1 MAGMSSLGI
10 AISGLHA
17 AQTGL
22 SVTGHNLANVDTVGY
37 VRQQALQNDFFS
49 NKIGSNGLMQLGLGT
64 DISEIRQIRDK
75 FLDISYREEI
85 SKTLFYDVKYAAGAE
100 IDRMLGE
107 TEGSYKFQSVL
118 TDLWDALNEL
128 SVDPKGVETRGE
140 FISTAVTFIDK
151 ANDMFDGLYN
161 LQTNLNEQIVQ
172 TVHRINQLLHSIDEL
187 NGRIAEAEASGDN
200 ANDYR
205 DLRNNDLDELAG
217 LMQINYRENANG
229 VVDVMSNGHE
239 LVVNGIINTL
249 GLRYTGPKSDF
260 VEPVFTRSARILD
273 YDPTGENA
281 RALYQYTSDVN
292 AAKGNDNGKLL
303 GLIVARGL
311 LPANY
316 ATPDMAMASQLAP
329 PPDPASFPTLD
340 AAYKADYDIYM
351 STVYQPYLDALEAY
365 SKNPTAATRP
375 ALPPKFTY
383 GPTPTDPNL
392 ATAFAAYNAMVLP
405 TTAEQTLQ
413 YRTYEDLHM
422 KQRFN
427 LENCLIP
434 KMQVQIDT
442 LVHSIVTLINE
453 TFAPSATNLPND
465 PNAPFG
471 MDDSQHT
478 EIFVRS
484 TYKYSERYDA
494 AGNLIPEDNRE
505 YYSLYTIGNIQ
516 VNPLLLNTSGYDK
529 IATSRYGDESDA
541 SIVLDLLEKW
551 KSGFIGVGDMEKLS
565 VDGFYRSLVSKHSTE
580 TNEAKNFVE
589 KQVELVQQVDGK
601 RKQISGVS
609 MDEEMKNMMIYQ
621 HAYNAA
627 ARIVNVIDSMID
639 KIVNGTGRVGM

>member
-1 MAGMSSLGI
+1 MAGMTSLGI

-22 SVTGHNLANVDTVGY
+22 NVTGHNLANVDTVGF

-49 NKIGSNGLMQLGLGT
+49 VKIGSSGLLQLGLGT

-85 SKTLFYDVKYAAGAE
+85 SKTMFYDTKYEVGAE

-118 TDLWDALNEL
+118 TDMWDALNEL
-128 SVDPKGVETRGE
+128 SIDPKGVETRGE

-151 ANDMFDGLYN
+151 ANDMFDGLN
-161 LQTNLNEQIVQ
+161 DMQINLNQQVMKTVQ
-172 TVHRINQLLHSIDEL
+172 RINQLLNSIDEL

-217 LMQINYRENANG
+217 LLDITYKERSNG
-229 VVDVMSNGHE
+229 VVDVMCNGNE
-239 LVVNGIINTL
+239 LVVNGLVNTL
-249 GLRYTGPKSDF
+249 GLRYLGPKCDF
-260 VEPVFTRSARILD
+260 VEPVFTRSKEILA
-273 YDPTGENA
+273 YDPTGDSA
-281 RALYQYTSDVN
+281 KALFTYTSDVN
-292 AAKGNDNGKLL
+292 AARGNDNGKLL

-316 ATPDMAMASQLAP
+316 STPNMAMAPMMPA
-329 PPDPASFPTLD
+329 PPDPAAYPLETQYATEY
-340 AAYKADYDIYM
+340 AAFM
-351 STVYQPYLDALEAY
+351 SGAYQTYLDALEAY
-365 SKNPTAATRP
+365 SKEPANNPRP
-375 ALPPKFTY
+375 ALPLFTY
-383 GPTPTDPNL
+383 AGPPALSDPAL
-392 ATAFAAYNAMVLP
+392 AAAYAGYTASVP
-405 TTAEQTLQ
+405 TAAEQNER
-413 YRTYEDLHM
+413 YNIYEDLHM

-427 LENCLIP
+427 MANCLIP

-442 LVHSIVTLINE
+442 LVHSIVTLVND
-453 TFAPSATNLPND
+453 TFAPSMTNAPND

-471 MDDSQHT
+471 MDGSQHT
-478 EIFVRS
+478 EIFVRG
-484 TYKYSERYDA
+484 TYQYQNRYDA
-494 AGNLIPEDNRE
+494 AGNRIPEDNAE
-505 YYSLYTIGNIQ
+505 YYSLYTIGNIK
-516 VNPLLLNTSGYDK
+516 VNPVLLNASGYDK
-529 IATSRYGDESDA
+529 IATSRHGDESDA
-541 SIVLDLLEKW
+541 TIVLDLLEKW
-551 KSGFIGVGDMEKLS
+551 KSGFIGIGGMEKLS
-565 VDGFYRSLVSKHSTE
+565 VDGFYRQIVSTHSTE

-589 KQVELVQQVDGK
+589 KQIELVQQVDGK

-609 MDEEMKNMMIYQ
+609 MDEEMRNMMVYQ

-627 ARIVNVIDSMID
+627 ARIINVIDSMID

>member
-1 MAGMSSLGI
+1 VAGMSSLGI

-22 SVTGHNLANVDTVGY
+22 SVTGHNLANVDTVGF

-85 SKTLFYDVKYAAGAE
+85 SKTMFYDVKYSAGAE

-118 TDLWDALNEL
+118 TDLWDAMNEL
-128 SVDPKGVETRGE
+128 SIDPKGVETRGE

-161 LQTNLNEQIVQ
+161 LQTNLNEQVIQ
-172 TVHRINQLLHSIDEL
+172 TVHRINQLLYSINEL
-187 NGRIAEAEASGDN
+187 NGRIGEAEASGDN

-217 LMQINYRENANG
+217 LMKIDYKERANG
-229 VVDVMSNGHE
+229 VVDVMSEGNE
-239 LVVNGIINTL
+239 LVVNGLVNRL

-260 VEPVFTRSARILD
+260 VEPVFTHSKEILA
-273 YDPTGENA
+273 YDPTGQNA
-281 RALYQYTSDVN
+281 KALYSYNTNVSSAN
-292 AAKGNDNGKLL
+292 GNDYGKLR

-316 ATPDMAMASQLAP
+316 ATPEMALAAVTP
-329 PPDPASFPTLD
+329 PPDAATFPAETQYATEYAAFMSGLYQTYLD
-340 AAYKADYDIYM
+340 DLAAYNKNPQKATRPTPPEFIY
-351 STVYQPYLDALEAY
+351 SNVPPLADPALVAAY
-365 SKNPTAATRP
+365 GGYTAGFPTAAEQ
-375 ALPPKFTY
+375 
-383 GPTPTDPNL
+383 
-392 ATAFAAYNAMVLP
+392 
-405 TTAEQTLQ
+405 AEQ
-413 YRTYEDLHM
+413 YAVHEDLYR
-422 KQRFN
+422 KQQFN
-427 LENCLIP
+427 LNSCLIP

-442 LVHSIVTLINE
+442 LVHSIVTLIND
-453 TFAPSATNLPND
+453 TFAPSATNAPND

-471 MDDSQHT
+471 MDNSQHT
-478 EIFVRS
+478 EIFVRG
-484 TYKYSERYDA
+484 TYKYAERYDA
-494 AGNLIPEDNRE
+494 AGNLIPEDKSE
-505 YYSLYTIGNIQ
+505 YYSLYTIGNIK
-516 VNPLLLNTSGYDK
+516 VNPILLNTSGYDK

-541 SIVLDLLEKW
+541 TIVLDLLEKW

-565 VDGFYRSLVSKHSTE
+565 VDGFYRQLVSLHSTE